1 MKIVEV
7 EMTTGVNNM
16 AEEVS
21 VEQEHLMS
29 IVSHSQSGRMD
40 EQRCSLGPRTSQVHA
55 YSQDPDELFQLLV
68 NSKSRRLDDQR
79 VTLTSLPGME
89 AFTIKDQKEGNTLKA
104 NFDQICN
111 MVSRAHSF
119 RRGTPPKSTLSP
131 GSLDSTRRA
140 SFNPA
145 STTDSDAFNKLP
157 SRSAS
162 FNPISDKDRMQYEV
176 LQVEQDQL
184 LNLVSQVQRGRMD
197 EQRCSINPL
206 SPSPRHMDN
215 KQSDQDAEQFFKLI
229 TNTQNRRLDDQ
240 RATIN
245 LSGTQRSS
253 HVSVQDSDQLF
264 NMVSRLQGSRIDDQR
279 CSAPHIQLGS
289 PAPPRK
295 SHSRPASLTHPPS
308 ESGSPSKSERT
319 SETFTADSEAQKCS
333 DEDQLFSL
341 VHHVQRGRM
350 DDQCCSFKPTK
361 KASSTPNIANNKPTV
376 DDPEKFFKLV
386 ADSQSRRM
394 DDQCVTLSSLP
405 GFQHPSVGTQ
415 GKKYKTSAP
424 QIVLTPASP
433 AEPKKACSRP
443 ASPTLILCD
452 SEPPVRPPPRS
463 ASFSPVSDKERLLYD
478 DMPMQITFQ
487 ISMSFPQQQRLG
499 TDNQPCQ
506 FPEVF
511 LTIGQAGEAI
521 ALPLCP
527 RPGRLASFNV
537 NPPRK
542 HRSRS
547 ASPHRSPARQG
558 RSRPSSPNSGDA
570 TSQISPYEDYFSL
583 IQKVHTT
590 QLQQSNGRDRGETS
604 KEARKG
610 KGKSGGK
617 KEKKDREKRK
627 K

>member
-7 EMTTGVNNM
+7 EITTGVNNM
-16 AEEVS
+16 DKEVS
-21 VEQEHLMS
+21 VEQEHLLS
-29 IVSHSQSGRMD
+29 IVSNAQRGRMD
-40 EQRCSLGPRTSQVHA
+40 EQRCSFGPRTSQVHV

-131 GSLDSTRRA
+131 GSLGSTRRA
-140 SFNPA
+140 SFNSA
-145 STTDSDAFNKLP
+145 STTDSDAFNTLP
-157 SRSAS
+157 PRSAS
-162 FNPISDKDRMQYEV
+162 FNPISDKDKMQYEV
-176 LQVEQDQL
+176 
-184 LNLVSQVQRGRMD
+184 S
-197 EQRCSINPL
+197 
-206 SPSPRHMDN
+206 
-215 KQSDQDAEQFFKLI
+215 
-229 TNTQNRRLDDQ
+229 
-240 RATIN
+240 
-245 LSGTQRSS
+245 
-253 HVSVQDSDQLF
+253 
-264 NMVSRLQGSRIDDQR
+264 QGSRIDDQR

-289 PAPPRK
+289 PAPPRR
-295 SHSRPASLTHPPS
+295 SHSRPASLNNPPS
-308 ESGSPSKSERT
+308 ESWSPSKSERI
-319 SETFTADSEAQKCS
+319 SDTFTADS
-333 DEDQLFSL
+333 
-341 VHHVQRGRM
+341 QRGRM
-350 DDQCCSFKPTK
+350 DDQCCSFEPSK
-361 KASSTPNIANNKPTV
+361 KTSSTPNFANNKPTV
-376 DDPEKFFKLV
+376 DDPDTFFKLV
-386 ADSQSRRM
+386 ADSQSRRL

-405 GFQHPSVGTQ
+405 GFQYPSIGTQ
-415 GKKYKTSAP
+415 GKKNKTSAP

-433 AEPKKACSRP
+433 AVPKKACSIP
-443 ASPTLILCD
+443 ASPTLTLCD

-463 ASFSPVSDKERLLYD
+463 ASFSPVSDKERLLYDD

-511 LTIGQAGEAI
+511 LTIEQAGKAI
-521 ALPLCP
+521 ALPLCLK
-527 RPGRLASFNV
+527 PGRLASLNV

-558 RSRPSSPNSGDA
+558 RSRPSCPNSGDT

-610 KGKSGGK
+610 KGKSGGR